1 MNDSCFAPKIV
12 FVFRLLKN
20 LEIIYKN
27 MKGLS
32 QMTKICDSP
41 FIIIF

>member
-27 MKGLS
+27 MK
-32 QMTKICDSP
+32 P
-41 FIIIF
+41 PHIFV